1 MTRIYIEKIEEFY
14 PYRRA
19 LLNGHFFSCTLTEE
33 DFSALSKAI
42 TRQGYKMDNHICWKT
57 ESGICMMYSDGHLY
71 MSHKLIVEKSGNK
84 K

>member
-19 LLNGHFFSCTLTEE
+19 LLDGHFFSCTLTG
-33 DFSALSKAI
+33 DDLLGLSKALL
-42 TRQGYKMDNHICWKT
+42 RHGYRLDNHICWKT

-71 MSHKLIVEKSGNK
+71 MSHKLVVEKW
-84 K
+84 